1 MILMPEMILL
11 KLSSVALT
19 REKQIP
25 IEEEF
30 SRYVQATNWV
40 IKTLLKNRLKKQAQI
55 IDAIKE
61 EFSERF
67 DNRVTY
73 LNDVVKSAASEI
85 ARHRKLAITI
95 RSMRDKTPFFKKGR
109 AIFSQPIVEI
119 SEKALI
125 LTLADSTR
133 VPIPYDKFSR
143 NQNARKIIEILKGN
157 PVEADTQGRM
167 PANKRYGRIRLTWNS
182 QGFVNIV
189 IRANLPSKA
198 ESE

>member
-1 MILMPEMILL
+1 MPETILL

-40 IKTLLKNRLKKQAQI
+40 IKVLLKNRKLTKQAQI
-55 IDAIKE
+55 LDAIRDI
-61 EFSERF
+61 FSERF
-67 DNRVTY
+67 DNRETY
-73 LNDVVKSAASEI
+73 LNDVVRSACAEI
-85 ARHRKLAITI
+85 ARHRKLAVTI

-109 AIFSQPIVEI
+109 AIFSQPLAEI

-125 LTLADSTR
+125 LTLADRTR

-143 NQNARKIIEILKGN
+143 NQNMEKIAEILKGN
-157 PVEADTQGRM
+157 PVKVDAQGKM
-167 PANKRYGRIRLTWNS
+167 PTNKRYGRIRLTWNNE
-182 QGFVNIV
+182 GFVNID
-189 IRANLPSKA
+189 IRTYLPT
-198 ESE
+198 

>member
-1 MILMPEMILL
+1 MILMPETILL

-40 IKTLLKNRLKKQAQI
+40 IKVLLKNRKLTKQAQI
-55 IDAIKE
+55 LDAIRDI
-61 EFSERF
+61 FSERF
-67 DNRVTY
+67 DNRETY
-73 LNDVVKSAASEI
+73 LNDVVRSACAEI
-85 ARHRKLAITI
+85 ARHRKLAVTI

-109 AIFSQPIVEI
+109 AIFSQPLAEI

-125 LTLADSTR
+125 LTLADRTR

-143 NQNARKIIEILKGN
+143 NQNMEKIAEILKGN
-157 PVEADTQGRM
+157 PVKVDAQGKM
-167 PANKRYGRIRLTWNS
+167 PTNKRYGRIRLTWNNE
-182 QGFVNIV
+182 GFVNID
-189 IRANLPSKA
+189 IRTYLPT
-198 ESE
+198 

>member
-1 MILMPEMILL
+1 MILMPETILL

-40 IKTLLKNRLKKQAQI
+40 IKILLKNRLLTKQGQI
-55 IDAIKE
+55 LDTIRDD
-61 EFSERF
+61 FSERF
-67 DNRVTY
+67 DERETY
-73 LNDVVKSAASEI
+73 LNDVVRSACAEI
-85 ARHRKLAITI
+85 ARHRKLAVTI

-109 AIFSQPIVEI
+109 AIFSQPLVEI

-125 LTLADSTR
+125 LTLADRTR

-143 NQNARKIIEILKGN
+143 NQNLDKIAEILKGN
-157 PVEADTQGRM
+157 PVKVDTQGKM
-167 PANKRYGRIRLTWNS
+167 PNNKRYGRIRLTWNNE
-182 QGFVNIV
+182 GFVNID
-189 IRANLPSKA
+189 IRANLPI
-198 ESE
+198 